1 VLLHAAFN
9 TSTISLPV
17 LPAVTGDSSVLMIT
31 IILHCVIAIGVVVI
45 AGPARLTRKPP
56 DPATVVS

>member
-1 VLLHAAFN
+1 M
-9 TSTISLPV
+9 
-17 LPAVTGDSSVLMIT
+17 MIT